1 MDDPVAG
8 PRVALV
14 TGGASGLGRA
24 AATALADRGRHVVIV
39 DHTESGAVV
48 AVELKGTFVH
58 ADVIDPAE
66 MTAAVDAALAHGEL
80 REVVHCAGGGSSR
93 RTIGRDGSYSSAH
106 PLDEFA
112 RIVALNVVGTF
123 NCVRLAAT
131 AMSRNAP
138 DADGCRGAIVT
149 TASVAAFDGQIGQAA
164 YAAGKAGIVGMTL
177 PLARDLAAAGI
188 RVNTIAPGTF
198 ETPPMLAVP
207 AELRDS
213 LGASVPFPKRL
224 GNPAEFASLALE
236 MLTNAYLN
244 GETVRLDGAIR
255 MAPK

>member
-1 MDDPVAG
+1 MNE

-14 TGGASGLGRA
+14 TGAGSGLGRA
-24 AATALADRGRHVVIV
+24 AATLLADRGWYVVV
-39 DHTESGAVV
+39 ADFAGSGASV
-48 AVELKGTFVH
+48 AEELKGTF
-58 ADVIDPAE
+58 ARTDVTDPDL
-66 MTAAVDAALAHGEL
+66 MRAAVDAACEHGEL
-80 REVVHCAGGGSSR
+80 RGVVHCAGSGSSR
-93 RTIGRDGSYSSAH
+93 RTIGRDGEYASAH

-112 RIVALNVVGTF
+112 RVVSLNVVGTF

-177 PLARDLAAAGI
+177 PLARDLSAAGI
-188 RVNTIAPGTF
+188 RINTIAPGTF

-207 AELRDS
+207 AELRAS
-213 LGASVPFPKRL
+213 LAASVPFPKRL

-236 MLTNAYLN
+236 MLTNPYLN